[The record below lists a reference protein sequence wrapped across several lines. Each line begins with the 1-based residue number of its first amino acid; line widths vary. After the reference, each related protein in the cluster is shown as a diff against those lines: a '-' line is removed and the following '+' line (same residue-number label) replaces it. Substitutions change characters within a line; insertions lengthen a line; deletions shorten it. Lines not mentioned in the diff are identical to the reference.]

1 MTFHLRSPIFIQKLQ
16 YGRSQLLCI
25 GLVGWLW
32 KVLLFSVLNCLIHK
46 VGEGYWTCGFA
57 MVLLVRYKPQFPP
70 TLKGKGLHIQESPP
84 ACVYHRFMNLI
95 FFFSKNQL
103 LVSFILL
110 YFFHFIDFFWFL
122 LFNLPTLDYFNFL
135 P

>member
-1 MTFHLRSPIFIQKLQ
+1 MTFHLSSPIFIQKLQ

-84 ACVYHRFMNLI
+84 GCVYHRFMNLI
-95 FFFSKNQL
+95 FFFLKESAFG
-103 LVSFILL
+103 FIYSSL
-110 YFFHFIDFFWFL
+110 FFPFHWFL
-122 LFNLPTLDYFNFL
+122 LIFIISSTNFRL
-135 P
+135 L